1 MTTFSTRLQQVRQ
14 ERGFSRKEI
23 AEILEITPRAYQYY
37 EEGKR
42 EPGYDKLV
50 VLAQHLN
57 VSSDYLLGLSDT
69 PRTDSEGTP

>member
-1 MTTFSTRLQQVRQ
+1 MTIFAVSLQKARA

-23 AEILEITPRAYQYY
+23 ADILKITPRAYQYY

-42 EPGYDKLV
+42 EPSYDKLV
-50 VLAQHLN
+50 ILSRHLA

-69 PRTDSEGTP
+69 P